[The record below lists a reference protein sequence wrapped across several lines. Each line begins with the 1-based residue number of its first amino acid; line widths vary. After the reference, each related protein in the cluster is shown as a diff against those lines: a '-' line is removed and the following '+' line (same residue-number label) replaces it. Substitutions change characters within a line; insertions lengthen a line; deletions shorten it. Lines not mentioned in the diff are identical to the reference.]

1 MEGNVAAAHEDQA
14 PVVVAPKKKRP
25 GRPRK
30 KPIKKPM
37 KRNGVA
43 EVPLNEDNCVEM
55 IYDAPAVFKR
65 IFALLKSMAVKEIC
79 MCFGEGV
86 IDILTTDHLKK
97 SNIKV
102 VVKCDKINHYYC
114 KEPIRIYLNPKNM
127 EKIIQVLDKNYMSI
141 AFVLKTLSCR
151 SVMSIIFKNDIKIDE
166 YREID
171 LIQSSNTMYA
181 VVFDDDNYPIK
192 FRLPGKYFKKFV
204 NDIGMFSDTLTITK
218 IGATPLTFSYVS
230 KDKTVK
236 SRHIV
241 QSGEAIGLVALVA
254 DDDIFSS
261 SVQID
266 YIKPLSGAL
275 ISDMVLISADS
286 HRNMIFRIAVD
297 QETIQILVS
306 TSTVKLK

>member
-1 MEGNVAAAHEDQA
+1 MEGKVAAPAAGEQPVGGA
-14 PVVVAPKKKRP
+14 PNKKRP

-30 KPIKKPM
+30 KPVKKPM
-37 KRNGVA
+37 KRNGIA
-43 EVPLNEDNCVEM
+43 GAPLNDDNCVEM

-79 MCFGEGV
+79 MCFGGES

-102 VVKCDKINHYYC
+102 VVRCDKINHYFC
-114 KEPIRIYLNPKNM
+114 REPVRIHLNPKNM

-141 AFVLKTLSCR
+141 AFVLKTLTCR

-171 LIQSSNTMYA
+171 LIQSSNTVYA
-181 VVFDDDNYPIK
+181 AAFDDDTYPIK
-192 FRLPGKYFKKFV
+192 FRLPSKYFKKFV

-236 SRHIV
+236 ARHIV
-241 QSGEAIGLVALVA
+241 QSSEAIGLVALVA

-275 ISDMVLISADS
+275 ISDAVLISADS
-286 HRNMIFRIAVD
+286 HRNMIFKIAVD